1 MNTEI
6 DLLKDENGLLIKA
19 IESVVNA
26 PIELVESSS
35 ELDYMRSLVKE
46 AAIRQNAVDFID
58 DKLEKLKM

>member
-1 MNTEI
+1 M
-6 DLLKDENGLLIKA
+6 
-19 IESVVNA
+19 VNA

-58 DKLEKLKM
+58 YKLEKLKK